1 MISFIVFLSGAVVMS
16 FEMLGSK
23 ILAPHFGNTIFVWG
37 SLIGIFL
44 SGLTVGYWG
53 GGRLADRAADLRGFA
68 ALLAIPGVI
77 LCCFPLYCDRVNY
90 WIFDQA
96 FGPRMEPLL
105 ACLILFFPPTIFMG
119 AVSPYAVKLQVKNLD
134 WLGTGVGNLYALSSL
149 GSIIG
154 PLVIWLMKK
163 DSMPFVADQAK
174 ESLNFNITVS
184 AVFLVLLVLS
194 LVTLGIGFIITL
206 PIMLIVGIAALV
218 LIIMAAIK
226 ANDGIAYRYP
236 FTIRL
241 VK

>member
-1 MISFIVFLSGAVVMS
+1 VIPFIVFLSGAVVMS

-119 AVSPYAVKLQVKNLD
+119 AVSPYAVKLQVRNLD

-154 PLVIWLMKK
+154 TLFT
-163 DSMPFVADQAK
+163 SFY
-174 ESLNFNITVS
+174 
-184 AVFLVLLVLS
+184 
-194 LVTLGIGFIITL
+194 LVTWFGVRMIIFIEGIIL
-206 PIMLIVGIAALV
+206 LAAAAV
-218 LIIMAAIK
+218 LWLAHTRGHRGNKIFPQ
-226 ANDGIAYRYP
+226 G
-236 FTIRL
+236 
-241 VK
+241 